1 MELKKE
7 LYKIEDELKK
17 EIEGVSDYI
26 FKNPELGNEE
36 YKAVEFLI
44 KELEKNN
51 FRVEKNYCGMETAFR
66 AEIGEGSPKIAFL
79 AEYDALPGYGVEKK
93 PGHACGHNWI
103 AASTYGTALVLSKM
117 LDKFNGTI
125 VFIGTPAEET
135 VGGKVPMV
143 ESGTFNDV
151 DVVFQMHL
159 ESQNNIACKTLAI
172 DCIKFQF
179 KGRASHAA
187 AHPEDGINALDAINL
202 VYAGIGCLRQ
212 HITSDARIHGIITH
226 GGDAPNTVPDFT
238 EARFHIRANNREYL
252 NNLTEKVINIAKGA
266 SMMTG
271 TEMSW
276 EKFENSFDNL
286 VNLKSLQELMKKNL
300 LEVGIKNIQD
310 EGKGATGSSDIGNV
324 SQVCPTMYTEVALEI
339 EEVCH
344 VHDEAYLKYV
354 NSEEAYEYLNT
365 LKNIIK
371 YTKVSDV
378 SMETGSLRCDAN
390 ISVMEK
396 GSKVFGTRVE
406 VKNLNSFK
414 AVARAIDYEISRQIE
429 TIENGGKIDQ
439 ETRLWD
445 EETQTTKVMRS
456 KEEAMD
462 YRYFPE
468 PDLLKLVITDE
479 EIEAIRQTMPESK
492 VEKLARFIND
502 YGLPEYDA
510 NILCEDIELA
520 DYFEKVAKTSGNGKL
535 SANWIMTDVMRIL
548 KEKNI
553 DIEKFSISAEHLGE
567 IIALIEKG
575 TISTKIA
582 KELFE
587 IKLTDERAPEVI
599 VKEKGMVQV
608 ADTGAIEEIVKQV
621 IANNPQPVADFKS
634 GNGKAIGFLV
644 GQVMKESKGRA
655 NPGMVNELLKKF
667 LND

>member
-7 LYKIEDELKK
+7 LYKIEDKLKK

-151 DVVFQMHL
+151 DIVFQMHL

-202 VYAGIGCLRQ
+202 MYAGIGCLRQ

-324 SQVCPTMYTEVALEI
+324 C
-339 EEVCH
+339 
-344 VHDEAYLKYV
+344 
-354 NSEEAYEYLNT
+354 
-365 LKNIIK
+365 
-371 YTKVSDV
+371 
-378 SMETGSLRCDAN
+378 
-390 ISVMEK
+390 
-396 GSKVFGTRVE
+396 
-406 VKNLNSFK
+406 
-414 AVARAIDYEISRQIE
+414 
-429 TIENGGKIDQ
+429 
-439 ETRLWD
+439 
-445 EETQTTKVMRS
+445 
-456 KEEAMD
+456 
-462 YRYFPE
+462 
-468 PDLLKLVITDE
+468 VI
-479 EIEAIRQTMPESK
+479 
-492 VEKLARFIND
+492 
-502 YGLPEYDA
+502 
-510 NILCEDIELA
+510 
-520 DYFEKVAKTSGNGKL
+520 
-535 SANWIMTDVMRIL
+535 
-548 KEKNI
+548 
-553 DIEKFSISAEHLGE
+553 
-567 IIALIEKG
+567 
-575 TISTKIA
+575 
-582 KELFE
+582 
-587 IKLTDERAPEVI
+587 
-599 VKEKGMVQV
+599 
-608 ADTGAIEEIVKQV
+608 
-621 IANNPQPVADFKS
+621 
-634 GNGKAIGFLV
+634 
-644 GQVMKESKGRA
+644 
-655 NPGMVNELLKKF
+655 
-667 LND
+667 